1 MNKNPISRRCKILYR
16 APFKMQIPRSSSTK
30 LKPASGD
37 EAQELIFV
45 RNSPSWSLKKLFS
58 NKMKV
63 TGSNLHSLP
72 HSASFLARTLLVMR
86 NPLFPPQHL
95 GSFAWMFL
103 VSLKCVSS
111 FGFSSVPLVLFGGE
125 GPYMFFLI
133 FLLRWFLN
141 QYLCFQS
148 WSNIDYFSIFPS
160 DWTSW
165 NQIYDVILIENL

>member
-1 MNKNPISRRCKILYR
+1 MNENTISRRCKILYR
-16 APFKMQIPRSSSTK
+16 ATFKMQIPGSSSTK
-30 LKPASGD
+30 LKPVSGD
-37 EAQELIFV
+37 EAQNLMFV

-72 HSASFLARTLLVMR
+72 PSAPFLACTLLVVH

-95 GSFAWMFL
+95 GSLAWRFL
-103 VSLKCVSS
+103 ISPKCVSS
-111 FGFSSVPLVLFGGE
+111 FWFSSVPLVLFGGE
-125 GPYMFFLI
+125 GPYIFYFY

-148 WSNIDYFSIFPS
+148 WSNIVHFSIFPS